1 MRTKE
6 QYLKD
11 LAKKNKNLYF
21 NGAKIDR
28 LDEKQLPATNVMGTD
43 V

>member
-6 QYLKD
+6 QYIEGLK
-11 LAKKNKNLYF
+11 KKNHNLYF

-28 LDEKQLPATNVMGTD
+28 LDERQLPATQRDGID